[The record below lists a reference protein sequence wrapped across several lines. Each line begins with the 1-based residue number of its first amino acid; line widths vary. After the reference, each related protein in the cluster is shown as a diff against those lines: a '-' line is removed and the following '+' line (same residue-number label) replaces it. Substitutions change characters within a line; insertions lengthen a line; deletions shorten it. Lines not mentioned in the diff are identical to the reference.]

1 MIRKICMIKKITAL
15 VLMIVLS
22 VMAAGC
28 SDGMS
33 QEDIAI
39 NEKMMGAWV
48 PVNDI
53 YAVYDADGNLAQF
66 SVYEFT
72 GTRTKYHEVK
82 ADSVMSWVVNDYT
95 VKDGKYRVVY
105 EGKTMYQDISFTEDG
120 NLVLSGGGERDE
132 FRPFTDEEQER
143 YHVPLGQLLNSEE
156 GYEESVSAAQESM
169 MAEQETQTAE

>member
-28 SDGMS
+28 SEGMS
-33 QEDIAI
+33 QEDMEIH
-39 NEKMMGAWV
+39 EKLIGAWV

-53 YAVYDADGNLAQF
+53 YAVYDAEGNLAQF

-95 VKDGKYRVVY
+95 IKDGKYRVVF
-105 EGKTMYQDISFTEDG
+105 EGKTMVQDISFNEDG
-120 NLVLSGGGERDE
+120 NLVLSGGGESDV
-132 FRPFTDEEQER
+132 FRPFTDEEQAR
-143 YHVPLGQLLNSEE
+143 YHVPLGQLLNTEE
-156 GYEESVSAAQESM
+156 GYAESVSAAQESM
-169 MAEQETQTAE
+169 MAEQETQAAE